1 MSVANVMREVEIVHN
16 VISVHGSL
24 KRATVS
30 GLKSFNGYIILV
42 QAVNQYGEGVVGETS
57 AGW

>member
-1 MSVANVMREVEIVHN
+1 MREVEIVHN